1 MEQTTHQ
8 QQAKNTYVTP
18 DETFAA
24 FIMQAYYDRVYRLT
38 ESSIASQAYGDL
50 INVSSDLEEAKLSAS
65 FLGIDNF
72 GDNDEF
78 IINEDLMDSKKSI
91 IDKQANNFV
100 KKLIR
105 KLNEN
110 PDKTF
115 FGIMFLAGHGLIKD
129 GR

>member
-1 MEQTTHQ
+1 
-8 QQAKNTYVTP
+8 
-18 DETFAA
+18 
-24 FIMQAYYDRVYRLT
+24 MQAYYDRVYRLT

-91 IDKQANNFV
+91 TDK
-100 KKLIR
+100 
-105 KLNEN
+105 
-110 PDKTF
+110 
-115 FGIMFLAGHGLIKD
+115 
-129 GR
+129 